1 MDSEDDLASLCAVVQ
16 RMVEESGT
24 SAGFDA
30 RAWLERWM
38 TEEVPALGPK
48 RPIDVLQEP
57 GGFERV
63 QTILK
68 GMQSGAY
75 F

>member
-1 MDSEDDLASLCAVVQ
+1 MDSENDFAALCAVVQ
-16 RMVEESGT
+16 RMVDESGT
-24 SAGFDA
+24 STRFDA

-38 TEEVPALGPK
+38 TEEVPALGSK
-48 RPIDVLQEP
+48 RPIDVLKEP
-57 GGFERV
+57 GGLERI

>member
-1 MDSEDDLASLCAVVQ
+1 MDSEDDFAHLCAVVH
-16 RMVEESGT
+16 RMVDESGT
-24 SAGFDA
+24 PTGFDA

-38 TEEVPALGPK
+38 TEEVPALGFK
-48 RPIDVLQEP
+48 RPMEVLKEP
-57 GGFERV
+57 SGFERI

>member
-1 MDSEDDLASLCAVVQ
+1 MQSDDRVASLYAVVQ
-16 RMVEESGT
+16 RIVEESGNST
-24 SAGFDA
+24 GFDVQG
-30 RAWLERWM
+30 WLDRWM
-38 TEEVPALGPK
+38 TEEVPALGSR
-48 RPIDVLQEP
+48 RPADLLKEP

-63 QTILK
+63 RTVLM

>member
-1 MDSEDDLASLCAVVQ
+1 MDSENYFAALCAVVQ
-16 RMVEESGT
+16 RMVGESGT
-24 SAGFDA
+24 PAGFDA
-30 RAWLERWM
+30 RAWLDHWM
-38 TEEVPALGPK
+38 TEEVPALGFK
-48 RPIDVLQEP
+48 RPADLLKEP
-57 GGFERV
+57 GGFDRV